1 MEQYDY
7 ESEDILRRASDAGSS
22 IVQEENEGNTSASSG
37 NHLIQSSLT
46 KEENDHSYPHLTINT
61 RRRLIRKPLPKP
73 PGQKEKR
80 MGEDPITNNA
90 STSSNSSST
99 TEQKQEA
106 THHESH
112 QVRSAGLTHSAIFAR
127 NNLQKQHT
135 LTLEE
140 ARTRAREFVAK
151 EKAILEWW
159 PDINHTIKAEKPPS
173 SEGQYTL
180 NSRCRLHLE
189 RIVEFSI
196 FTNSDLSKTE
206 SANIAQCIIE
216 AIVLC
221 LNSITQPDALAAL
234 QQTSSVMWRVDALVR
249 SNEQLSGARGGLS
262 ALLGIL
268 GVRWSKLAS
277 WRGKETG
284 ELPIDG
290 LSGPNSKTL
299 MPALDRRTASSSSS
313 ITIGTEQRRRKR
325 DVAMQLLNNAFWTAG
340 VNVEGEEALAKEHE
354 EKANQIHEEKKRPA
368 GMAPSLLSKPMAPT
382 VALTGEVASLDA
394 EVQANQKRDTQA
406 TEPGKS
412 ERLPNTT
419 PAAERPS
426 MLTDRLAMQLR
437 NAAKLQAEGSTETAT
452 RAGTLPSRNP
462 MSRTVS
468 HASIVEKSNQPN
480 NDTDAAKVKIAVC
493 KVCVKFEE
501 EWNRATAKQL
511 KTRRKSETLTLKDVR
526 RRLENVSSI
535 SGKSDKTIGHL
546 LSEQQNAQSGSIVI
560 DWLPDKFDG
569 EPLHLNP
576 LSSDVEGRDADDLND
591 GIKIIGGSFVVY
603 GAGEKLKIVIHN
615 TIDIA
620 IYAAIAMIL
629 ETAFLMD
636 FDLDPK
642 GEVEAELAA
651 KDQEAQPEVRFA
663 EELSRKEDEQESHL
677 EKDGIG
683 AKQDAQEASESDK
696 SQTQWRKSIWSMLH
710 MGGSSSVVPAPAS
723 QASDS
728 KSKRSSVIFPRTKTA
743 DANLQ
748 SRSEK
753 DTAAGQYGRLGR
765 ILSSFTGHSEKKGIN
780 GYTDKARVRS
790 FSDAKETNLAQ
801 LLEDESTTEAIE
813 ANSDQKTTL
822 LDGKPPKFISAYRE
836 EEVLEDIPSTED
848 EEPHANEDLIE
859 ELVSR
864 QTLSV
869 LILEGLDISLP
880 FARHST
886 NANNKGTTAA
896 AHSTAE
902 LRKGSTLSVHSSQT
916 APTQSRISS
925 FSRATDSTAQSNQ
938 DTSLSGHAQRVE
950 NRAEQQ
956 FNFEKQRREVLFYQR
971 GGNCRDASLGQAVEE
986 MTAKAVVLH
995 NEWLQTE
1002 KSNKREKEKQQPQT
1016 KSPTFKIAQYLH
1028 GRDKITVSASI
1039 IRKIA
1044 PASSAKMSSNV
1055 TEAPTPNAAD
1065 AKELANAL
1073 KTDKDLAQTA
1083 LRLAEHIQSTASK
1096 SDSGND
1102 TGSTSSQKATIEMWH
1117 ADMRT
1122 GRQTAVKN
1130 MSDATYLASYGT
1142 FLNDLMTSNFFT
1154 QESPLLLAPGG
1165 EDAELLDASDDP
1177 KRDLVRLFKI
1187 DTVILKFH
1195 VQTIPIHDL
1204 LIDGP
1209 VVCLE
1214 TTNDD
1219 DEGADDA
1226 TKKQKDRDTLSKSL
1240 VKETRLEVQ
1249 AFFASVKEEISRME
1263 QIFVARELDV
1273 NGNTVKP
1280 SAPSSSGHSSIRSV
1294 FTLDTTTE
1302 EQQSDR
1308 NSIAESTTSSYAGA
1322 ATGPLELLGKVLSS
1336 MRKAEFELYESL
1348 KEADVSALNDVRRQ
1362 LFNRAKSSKNRL
1374 IAWSKKHLNKNEL
1387 EQLGALKFAEP
1398 YYFEK
1403 GNHALPGSRFV
1414 LRQEEPL
1421 SIIAYSLSSK
1431 DFNEEIHASKSSQR
1445 KHADV
1450 LNWRSSVAMGEGRE
1464 DASSLLSSS
1473 IASSSA
1479 ASVTSSKATDEL
1491 DPDQDDDFHV
1501 PEPLQVNMKRKRRT
1515 KDTGILSIR
1524 IRSSAYS
1531 NTQKD
1536 TEQDVVLESE
1546 KDNEE
1551 PTVGDSLLSVNDNTP
1566 TPTASRISSVAYT
1579 PSPTQFDT
1587 VTSNNETFHAHV
1599 STISPRGALGDL
1611 FARDDERM
1619 GDSRH
1624 GSLIPPSDD
1633 GQEAASLLS
1642 SSISS
1647 TSSGTVNKNDLR
1659 ETPRIQS
1666 DARMKSNDEGD
1677 VNKLSKEIED
1687 IDTSTKGS
1695 VKKAQ
1700 LEQTPRIAPSF
1711 NKLPTSPHIKHTII
1725 SGELKISCVSW
1736 FAEDFNKLRKT
1747 WKIEDDFIAS
1757 LSRSKS
1763 WNNVG
1768 GKSKSGFYLTGDGK
1782 WIAKQLLNVW
1792 TVDEKEAFLEFA
1804 PAYLRYMMNSAV
1816 NDCPTLLVKIA
1827 GVYSLKIKDVKSGEV
1842 KLKLSVQVLENVF
1855 AGDGG
1860 RSIRFDL
1867 KGIRDR
1873 RAQQKVQNSE
1883 IVISGQEGKPQVP
1896 SKQQA
1901 TDEEGMSNAS
1911 VWWDGEWIDT
1921 MLPRAFV
1928 PEQQKTQFQRAL
1940 RNDLAFLTAS
1950 NVMDYSLLVGVNEPI
1965 KKTSNSQNSN
1975 EKHPFF
1981 RVRIVDFLGAWTLVK
1996 QLESSGKKAIKSQT
2010 PTVIPPQDYASRFS
2024 QAIEGYFIGCPDT
2037 INT

>member
-7 ESEDILRRASDAGSS
+7 ESEDILRRASDAGTSS
-22 IVQEENEGNTSASSG
+22 ATVQEEEAGNTSAS
-37 NHLIQSSLT
+37 QSSI
-46 KEENDHSYPHLTINT
+46 KEENDHHSYPQLTINT

-73 PGQKEKR
+73 PGQKETKK
-80 MGEDPITNNA
+80 EDQNKISAP
-90 STSSNSSST
+90 TSSISSSKPDSIH
-99 TEQKQEA
+99 QA
-106 THHESH
+106 THHDSH
-112 QVRSAGLTHSAIFAR
+112 QVRSAGLTHSAIFAG

-140 ARTRAREFVAK
+140 ARSRAREFVAK

-159 PDINHTIKAEKPPS
+159 PDVNHTIKAEKVQGAAS
-173 SEGQYTL
+173 DRNEGQYTL
-180 NSRCRLHLE
+180 NARCRLHLE

-196 FTNSDLSKTE
+196 FTNSDLSKAE
-206 SANIAQCIIE
+206 SASIARCIID

-221 LNSITQPDALAAL
+221 LSTLTKPEALAAL

-290 LSGPNSKTL
+290 LGGSRAL

-313 ITIGTEQRRRKR
+313 ITLGTEQRRRKR

-340 VNVEGEEALAKEHE
+340 INVEGEEVLAKEHE
-354 EKANQIHEEKKRPA
+354 EKINQNHEEKKRLA
-368 GMAPSLLSKPMAPT
+368 GTAPSLLSKPMAPT
-382 VALTGEVASLDA
+382 VALTGELASLDA
-394 EVQANQKRDTQA
+394 EVQASQKDKA
-406 TEPGKS
+406 KEEEKS
-412 ERLPNTT
+412 EKLSMPT

-437 NAAKLQAEGSTETAT
+437 NSAKIQAEGSADHAAK
-452 RAGTLPSRNP
+452 AGTLPARSP

-468 HASIVEKSNQPN
+468 HASILDKNNQPAN
-480 NDTDAAKVKIAVC
+480 NTDTAKVKIAVS
-493 KVCVKFEE
+493 KVCVRFEE
-501 EWNRATAKQL
+501 EWNRATAKQMR
-511 KTRRKSETLTLKDVR
+511 TRRKSETLTLKDVR
-526 RRLENVSSI
+526 RRFENVSSM
-535 SGKSDKTIGHL
+535 SGRSDKTIGHL
-546 LSEQQNAQSGSIVI
+546 LSEQQQSAQKDAIVI

-576 LSSDVEGRDADDLND
+576 LSSDVEGRDADDAND

-603 GAGEKLKIVIHN
+603 GVEEKIRIVIHN

-620 IYAAIAMIL
+620 LYAAIAMVL

-642 GEVEAELAA
+642 GDIEAEHSA
-651 KDQEAQPEVRFA
+651 EAQTEVRFA
-663 EELSRKEDEQESHL
+663 EEQPQNEEDQESHL
-677 EKDGIG
+677 EKDGVNP
-683 AKQDAQEASESDK
+683 KTETPQQSEIDK
-696 SQTQWRKSIWSMLH
+696 NQGQWRKSIWSMLH
-710 MGGSSSVVPAPAS
+710 MGGSSAVVPANQSPDAK
-723 QASDS
+723 A
-728 KSKRSSVIFPRTKTA
+728 KRSSVVFPRTKTA
-743 DANLQ
+743 DAKLQ
-748 SRSEK
+748 SNPEK
-753 DTAAGQYGRLGR
+753 DAVAGQYSRLGR
-765 ILSSFTGHSEKKGIN
+765 ILSSFTGHSEKKTPSGSSN
-780 GYTDKARVRS
+780 NARIRS
-790 FSDAKETNLAQ
+790 FSDAKQSNLAQ
-801 LLEDESTTEAIE
+801 LLEDESTIQATE
-813 ANSDQKTTL
+813 ANSDQQTSL
-822 LDGKPPKFISAYRE
+822 LDGKPPKYISAYRE
-836 EEVLEDIPSTED
+836 EEPMEED
-848 EEPHANEDLIE
+848 EQHVNEDLIE

-880 FARHST
+880 FARQVST
-886 NANNKGTTAA
+886 NANSKGTSTTAPA
-896 AHSTAE
+896 NPATE
-902 LRKGSTLSVHSSQT
+902 TKKGSTLSVHPT
-916 APTQSRISS
+916 TQSRISS

-938 DTSLSGHAQRVE
+938 DTSLSGRAQRVE

-971 GGNCRDASLGQAVEE
+971 GGNCRDVSLGQAIEE
-986 MTAKAVVLH
+986 MTAKAIVLH

-1002 KSNKREKEKQQPQT
+1002 KSSKREKDKQSQAT
-1016 KSPTFKIAQYLH
+1016 SPTFKIAQYLH

-1039 IRKIA
+1039 VKT
-1044 PASSAKMSSNV
+1044 ASSTKMSSNV

-1065 AKELANAL
+1065 AKEVANAL

-1083 LRLAEHIQSTASK
+1083 LRLAEHIQSAAQHQPNSTAI
-1096 SDSGND
+1096 DN
-1102 TGSTSSQKATIEMWH
+1102 GSSLKAPHKATIEMWH

-1122 GRQTAVKN
+1122 GRQTAVKS

-1142 FLNDLMTSNFFT
+1142 FLNDLMTSHFFT

-1165 EDAELLDASDDP
+1165 DDAELLDASDDP

-1187 DTVILKFH
+1187 DNVVLKFH
-1195 VQTIPIHDL
+1195 VQTIPIHHL

-1214 TTNDD
+1214 NLNDV
-1219 DEGADDA
+1219 EGEDKAA
-1226 TKKQKDRDTLSKSL
+1226 KKETARDTLTKSL

-1263 QIFVARELDV
+1263 QIFVARELDI

-1280 SAPSSSGHSSIRSV
+1280 SAPSSSGHGSVRSV
-1294 FTLDTTTE
+1294 FTLETATE

-1322 ATGPLELLGKVLSS
+1322 ASGPLELLGKVMSS
-1336 MRKAEFELYESL
+1336 MRKAEFRLYESL
-1348 KEADVSALNDVRRQ
+1348 KEADVSALNDIRRQ
-1362 LFNRAKSSKNRL
+1362 FQDRAKSCKNRL
-1374 IAWSKKHLNKNEL
+1374 VAWSKKHLNKNEL
-1387 EQLGALKFAEP
+1387 EHLGTLKFAEP

-1421 SIIAYSLSSK
+1421 SIIAYSLSSR
-1431 DFNEEIHASKSSQR
+1431 DFNEEIHATKSSQK
-1445 KHADV
+1445 KHSDV
-1450 LNWRSSVAMGEGRE
+1450 LNWRSSVAVGEGRE

-1473 IASSSA
+1473 MASSSA

-1524 IRSSAYS
+1524 IRSSVYS
-1531 NTQKD
+1531 NAQKD
-1536 TEQDVVLESE
+1536 AEQDIVLEGE
-1546 KDNEE
+1546 KEINESML
-1551 PTVGDSLLSVNDNTP
+1551 GANDNTS
-1566 TPTASRISSVAYT
+1566 TPTASRISSAAYT
-1579 PSPTQFDT
+1579 PSSTHFDT

-1599 STISPRGALGDL
+1599 STISPRGGLGDL
-1611 FARDDERM
+1611 FTPREGERF
-1619 GDSRH
+1619 GD
-1624 GSLIPPSDD
+1624 LAPPSDD
-1633 GQEAASLLS
+1633 GHEAASLLS
-1642 SSISS
+1642 SSVSS
-1647 TSSGTVNKNDLR
+1647 TSSGTVNRNDVR
-1659 ETPRIQS
+1659 ETPKLQS
-1666 DARMKSNDEGD
+1666 EARTDSSYDGD
-1677 VNKLSKEIED
+1677 RRADLDKLSKEIED
-1687 IDTSTKGS
+1687 VGTSTKGS

-1700 LEQTPRIAPSF
+1700 LEQTPRIAPPF
-1711 NKLPTSPHIKHTII
+1711 NKSPASPHIKHTII
-1725 SGELKISCVSW
+1725 SGDLKISCVSW

-1747 WKIEDDFIAS
+1747 WKIEEDFIAS

-1763 WNNVG
+1763 WSNVG

-1827 GVYSLKIKDVKSGEV
+1827 GVYSLKIKDTKTGEV

-1883 IVISGQEGKPQVP
+1883 SATSALQQQEGKPHVP
-1896 SKQQA
+1896 SKQV
-1901 TDEEGMSNAS
+1901 DEEGTSNAS

-1928 PEQQKTQFQRAL
+1928 PEHQKTQFQRAL

-1950 NVMDYSLLVGVNEPI
+1950 NVMDYSLLVGVNEPMS
-1965 KKTSNSQNSN
+1965 KSL
-1975 EKHPFF
+1975 ECPFF

-2024 QAIEGYFIGCPDT
+2024 QSIEGYFIGCPDT
-2037 INT
+2037 TNI

>member
-7 ESEDILRRASDAGSS
+7 ESEDILRRASDAGTSAAAAAAA
-22 IVQEENEGNTSASSG
+22 QEEEASNTSAS
-37 NHLIQSSLT
+37 QSSI
-46 KEENDHSYPHLTINT
+46 KEESDHSYPRLTINT

-73 PGQKEKR
+73 PGQKETRK
-80 MGEDPITNNA
+80 GAGPQSNK
-90 STSSNSSST
+90 SSAPASSSSGSRSDSI
-99 TEQKQEA
+99 QEA
-106 THHESH
+106 THHDSH

-140 ARTRAREFVAK
+140 ARSRAREFVAK

-159 PDINHTIKAEKPPS
+159 PDINHTIKAETAQETS
-173 SEGQYTL
+173 SNDREGQYTL
-180 NSRCRLHLE
+180 NARCRLHLE

-196 FTNSDLSKTE
+196 FTNSDLSKAE
-206 SANIAQCIIE
+206 SAGIARGIID
-216 AIVLC
+216 AIVQC
-221 LNSITQPDALAAL
+221 LNTLTKSEALAAL

-290 LSGPNSKTL
+290 LGGSRTL

-313 ITIGTEQRRRKR
+313 ITLGTEQRRRKR

-340 VNVEGEEALAKEHE
+340 VNVEGEEVLAKEHD
-354 EKANQIHEEKKRPA
+354 EKVIHEEKKRPA

-382 VALTGEVASLDA
+382 VALTGELASLDA
-394 EVQANQKRDTQA
+394 EVQASQKDNAKEQD
-406 TEPGKS
+406 KS
-412 ERLPNTT
+412 EKLPVPT
-419 PAAERPS
+419 PMAERPS

-437 NAAKLQAEGSTETAT
+437 NSAKLQAEGSVEHAA
-452 RAGTLPSRNP
+452 RAGTLPARNP
-462 MSRTVS
+462 LSRTVS
-468 HASIVEKSNQPN
+468 HASILDKNNQPSN
-480 NDTDAAKVKIAVC
+480 NADAAKVKIAVC
-493 KVCVKFEE
+493 KVCVRFEE
-501 EWNRATAKQL
+501 EWNRATAKQIRA
-511 KTRRKSETLTLKDVR
+511 RRKSETLTLKDVR
-526 RRLENVSSI
+526 RRLENVSSM
-535 SGKSDKTIGHL
+535 SGRSDKTIGHL
-546 LSEQQNAQSGSIVI
+546 LSEQQQSAQKDSVAI
-560 DWLPDKFDG
+560 DWLPDKFEG

-576 LSSDVEGRDADDLND
+576 LSSDVEGRDADDAND

-603 GAGEKLKIVIHN
+603 GVEEKLRIVIHN

-620 IYAAIAMIL
+620 LYAAIAMVL

-642 GEVEAELAA
+642 GDIEVDSATEG
-651 KDQEAQPEVRFA
+651 QQSQPEVRFA
-663 EELSRKEDEQESHL
+663 EETSQTEEDQESHL
-677 EKDGIG
+677 EKNGVNPKPDTPE
-683 AKQDAQEASESDK
+683 QSESDK
-696 SQTQWRKSIWSMLH
+696 NQGQWRKSIWSMLH
-710 MGGSSSVVPAPAS
+710 MGSSSAVVPATQTPDTKA
-723 QASDS
+723 
-728 KSKRSSVIFPRTKTA
+728 KRSSVIFPRTKTA

-748 SRSEK
+748 SRPEK
-753 DTAAGQYGRLGR
+753 DAVAGQYSRLGR
-765 ILSSFTGHSEKKGIN
+765 ILSSFTGHSEKKSPTGHN
-780 GYTDKARVRS
+780 DKARIRS
-790 FSDAKETNLAQ
+790 FSDAKQSNLAQ
-801 LLEDESTTEAIE
+801 LLEDESTIE
-813 ANSDQKTTL
+813 AVETNPDQQTSL
-822 LDGKPPKFISAYRE
+822 LDGKPPKYISAYRE
-836 EEVLEDIPSTED
+836 EEPLEEEEQDI
-848 EEPHANEDLIE
+848 NEDLIE

-880 FARHST
+880 FARQVST
-886 NANNKGTTAA
+886 NANSKGTSTTAPA
-896 AHSTAE
+896 NPTTEAK
-902 LRKGSTLSVHSSQT
+902 KGSTLSVHPS
-916 APTQSRISS
+916 TQSRISS

-938 DTSLSGHAQRVE
+938 DTSLSGRAQRVE

-971 GGNCRDASLGQAVEE
+971 GGNCRDASLGQAIEE
-986 MTAKAVVLH
+986 MTAKAIVLH

-1002 KSNKREKEKQQPQT
+1002 KSSKREKEKQLSQT
-1016 KSPTFKIAQYLH
+1016 NSPTFKIAQYLH
-1028 GRDKITVSASI
+1028 GRDKITVSAAI
-1039 IRKIA
+1039 IKSTT
-1044 PASSAKMSSNV
+1044 PASAKMSSNV

-1065 AKELANAL
+1065 AKEVASAL

-1083 LRLAEHIQSTASK
+1083 LRLAEHIQSAAQHQPI
-1096 SDSGND
+1096 DN
-1102 TGSTSSQKATIEMWH
+1102 GSTLKPPHKASIEMWH

-1122 GRQTAVKN
+1122 GRQTAVKS

-1142 FLNDLMTSNFFT
+1142 FLNDLMTSHFFT

-1165 EDAELLDASDDP
+1165 DDAELLDASDDP

-1187 DTVILKFH
+1187 DNVILKFH
-1195 VQTIPIHDL
+1195 VQTIPIHHL

-1214 TTNDD
+1214 DLND
-1219 DEGADDA
+1219 DEGEDKA
-1226 TKKQKDRDTLSKSL
+1226 TKKEKDHNTLTKSL

-1263 QIFVARELDV
+1263 QMFVARELDV

-1280 SAPSSSGHSSIRSV
+1280 PAPSSSGHGSIRSV
-1294 FTLDTTTE
+1294 FTLDTATE

-1322 ATGPLELLGKVLSS
+1322 ATGPLELLGKVMSS
-1336 MRKAEFELYESL
+1336 MRKAEFRLYESL

-1362 LFNRAKSSKNRL
+1362 FLDRARSCRNRL
-1374 IAWSKKHLNKNEL
+1374 VAWSKKHLNKSEL

-1421 SIIAYSLSSK
+1421 SIIAYSLSSR
-1431 DFNEEIHASKSSQR
+1431 DFNEEIHATKSSQK
-1445 KHADV
+1445 KHSDV
-1450 LNWRSSVAMGEGRE
+1450 LNWRSSVAIGEGRE

-1473 IASSSA
+1473 VASSSA

-1524 IRSSAYS
+1524 IRSSVYS
-1531 NTQKD
+1531 NAQKD
-1536 TEQDVVLESE
+1536 VEQDAGLESVDHSTGE
-1546 KDNEE
+1546 
-1551 PTVGDSLLSVNDNTP
+1551 SILSANDNSS
-1566 TPTASRISSVAYT
+1566 TPTASRIGSAAYT
-1579 PSPTQFDT
+1579 PSSTHFDT

-1611 FARDDERM
+1611 FTQE
-1619 GDSRH
+1619 GDH
-1624 GSLIPPSDD
+1624 FGDLAPPSDD
-1633 GQEAASLLS
+1633 GHEAASLLS
-1642 SSISS
+1642 SSVSS
-1647 TSSGTVNKNDLR
+1647 TSSGTVNRKDVR
-1659 ETPRIQS
+1659 ETPKIHI
-1666 DARMKSNDEGD
+1666 DAQTDASHDGEKSADLE
-1677 VNKLSKEIED
+1677 KLSKEIED
-1687 IDTSTKGS
+1687 VDTSTKGS

-1700 LEQTPRIAPSF
+1700 VESTPRIAPPL
-1711 NKLPTSPHIKHTII
+1711 NKSPASPHIKHTII
-1725 SGELKISCVSW
+1725 SGDLKISCVSW
-1736 FAEDFNKLRKT
+1736 FAEDFYKLRKT

-1827 GVYSLKIKDVKSGEV
+1827 GVYSLKIKDIKTGEV

-1883 IVISGQEGKPQVP
+1883 SAPQQQEGKPQVA
-1896 SKQQA
+1896 SKEV
-1901 TDEEGMSNAS
+1901 DEEDVSNAS

-1965 KKTSNSQNSN
+1965 CTSFSKEGLKSSTD
-1975 EKHPFF
+1975 KHPFF

-2037 INT
+2037 TNT

>member
-7 ESEDILRRASDAGSS
+7 ESEDILRRASDAGD
-22 IVQEENEGNTSASSG
+22 TSASSG
-37 NHLIQSSLT
+37 NHLIQSST
-46 KEENDHSYPHLTINT
+46 KEENDHSYPQLTINT

-73 PGQKEKR
+73 PGQKETGKK
-80 MGEDPITNNA
+80 DIPQ
-90 STSSNSSST
+90 SKNSKPDSM
-99 TEQKQEA
+99 QEI
-106 THHESH
+106 THHDSH
-112 QVRSAGLTHSAIFAR
+112 QVRSAGLTHSAIFAG

-135 LTLEE
+135 LTLQE
-140 ARTRAREFVAK
+140 ARSKALEFVTK

-159 PDINHTIKAEKPPS
+159 PNVNDTIKAEEPQENPS
-173 SEGQYTL
+173 SQYTL
-180 NSRCRLHLE
+180 NARCRLHLE

-206 SANIAQCIIE
+206 STNIARCIVE
-216 AIVLC
+216 AIILC
-221 LNSITQPDALAAL
+221 LNSLTQPEALAAL

-249 SNEQLSGARGGLS
+249 SNEQLSGAKGGLS

-290 LSGPNSKTL
+290 LGVPNSRT
-299 MPALDRRTASSSSS
+299 MIPALDRRTASSSSS

-340 VNVEGEEALAKEHE
+340 INVEGEESFSKEQDNH
-354 EKANQIHEEKKRPA
+354 NHEEKKRPA
-368 GMAPSLLSKPMAPT
+368 GTAPFLLSKPMAPT
-382 VALTGEVASLDA
+382 VALTGEIASLDA
-394 EVQANQKRDTQA
+394 EVQGNIQAKDTEKLPPVA
-406 TEPGKS
+406 TPGI
-412 ERLPNTT
+412 
-419 PAAERPS
+419 ERPS

-437 NAAKLQAEGSTETAT
+437 NATKLQTEGSADSAV
-452 RAGTLPSRNP
+452 RAGTLSARNT
-462 MSRTVS
+462 MTRTVS
-468 HASIVEKSNQPN
+468 HASTFDKSNQPN
-480 NDTDAAKVKIAVC
+480 NNSDTAKVKIAIC
-493 KVCVKFEE
+493 KVCVRFEE
-501 EWNRATAKQL
+501 EWNRATAKQMR
-511 KTRRKSETLTLKDVR
+511 TRRKSETLTLKDVR
-526 RRLENVSSI
+526 RRLENVSSM
-535 SGKSDKTIGHL
+535 SGRSDHTIGHL
-546 LSEQQNAQSGSIVI
+546 LSEQQSAQSESVII
-560 DWLPDKFDG
+560 DWLPDKIDG

-576 LSSDVEGRDADDLND
+576 LSSDVEGRDADDTND

-603 GAGEKLKIVIHN
+603 GVEEKLRIAIHN

-620 IYAAIAMIL
+620 MYAAIAMML

-642 GEVEAELAA
+642 ADIEPETPEEG
-651 KDQEAQPEVRFA
+651 KEAQPEVRFA
-663 EELSRKEDEQESHL
+663 DDGLPQQNEESEESHL
-677 EKDGIG
+677 EKDGVNS
-683 AKQDAQEASESDK
+683 KQDIQEQSEIDK
-696 SQTQWRKSIWSMLH
+696 NQGQWRKSIWSMLH
-710 MGGSSSVVPAPAS
+710 MGSSGDTNQTPDAKA
-723 QASDS
+723 
-728 KSKRSSVIFPRTKTA
+728 KRSSVIFPRTKTA

-748 SRSEK
+748 SRPEK
-753 DTAAGQYGRLGR
+753 DSVVGQYGRLGR
-765 ILSSFTGHSEKKGIN
+765 IISSFTGHSEKKGPN
-780 GYTDKARVRS
+780 GHNDKARLRS
-790 FSDAKETNLAQ
+790 FSDAKQSNPAQ
-801 LLEDESTTEAIE
+801 LLEDESTMEAVE
-813 ANSDQKTTL
+813 AGTDIHQISH
-822 LDGKPPKFISAYRE
+822 LDGKPPKYISAYRE
-836 EEVLEDIPSTED
+836 EEVIAN
-848 EEPHANEDLIE
+848 EEEQHNNEDLIE

-880 FARHST
+880 FARQVST
-886 NANNKGTTAA
+886 GTNTKAA
-896 AHSTAE
+896 STTTPVNPTTEA
-902 LRKGSTLSVHSSQT
+902 RKGSTLSVHSQN

-938 DTSLSGHAQRVE
+938 DTSLSGRAHRVE
-950 NRAEQQ
+950 NRAEQR

-971 GGNCRDASLGQAVEE
+971 GGNCRDASLGQAIEE

-995 NEWLQTE
+995 TEWLQTE
-1002 KSNKREKEKQQPQT
+1002 KNSKREKDKQQSQT
-1016 KSPTFKIAQYLH
+1016 TSPTFKIAQYLH

-1039 IRKIA
+1039 LKSSA
-1044 PASSAKMSSNV
+1044 PTVNSSAKMSSNV

-1065 AKELANAL
+1065 AKEVANAL

-1083 LRLAEHIQSTASK
+1083 LRLAEHIQSAAQHQSNIAS
-1096 SDSGND
+1096 DN
-1102 TGSTSSQKATIEMWH
+1102 GSTLQASHKATIEMWH

-1122 GRQTAVKN
+1122 GRQTAAKY

-1142 FLNDLMTSNFFT
+1142 FLNDLMTSHFFT

-1165 EDAELLDASDDP
+1165 DDAELLDASDDP

-1187 DTVILKFH
+1187 DNVILKFH
-1195 VQTIPIHDL
+1195 VQTIPIHNL

-1214 TTNDD
+1214 NFNEMDNNS
-1219 DEGADDA
+1219 
-1226 TKKQKDRDTLSKSL
+1226 KKEKEQNKHDTLTKSL

-1294 FTLDTTTE
+1294 FTLDSGAE
-1302 EQQSDR
+1302 DQQSDR
-1308 NSIAESTTSSYAGA
+1308 NSIAESITSSHAGA
-1322 ATGPLELLGKVLSS
+1322 AIGPLELLGKVMSS
-1336 MRKAEFELYESL
+1336 MRKAEFGLYESL
-1348 KEADVSALNDVRRQ
+1348 KEADVSALNDIRRQ
-1362 LFNRAKSSKNRL
+1362 FLDRAKSSKNRL
-1374 IAWSKKHLNKNEL
+1374 VAWSKKHLSKNEL
-1387 EQLGALKFAEP
+1387 EQLGSLKFAEP
-1398 YYFEK
+1398 FYFEK

-1421 SIIAYSLSSK
+1421 SIIAYSLSSR
-1431 DFNEEIHASKSSQR
+1431 DFNEEIHASQK
-1445 KHADV
+1445 KHVDV
-1450 LNWRSSVAMGEGRE
+1450 LNWRSSVAIGEGRE

-1501 PEPLQVNMKRKRRT
+1501 PEPLKVNMKRKRRT

-1531 NTQKD
+1531 GAQKD
-1536 TEQDVVLESE
+1536 AGQDIVLEHENSSTGE
-1546 KDNEE
+1546 SNL
-1551 PTVGDSLLSVNDNTP
+1551 GANDNTP
-1566 TPTASRISSVAYT
+1566 TPTASRISSAAYT
-1579 PSPTQFDT
+1579 PSSTHFDT

-1599 STISPRGALGDL
+1599 STISPRGALGEL
-1611 FARDDERM
+1611 FKRDDERKVEYR
-1619 GDSRH
+1619 GD
-1624 GSLIPPSDD
+1624 LAPPSDD
-1633 GQEAASLLS
+1633 GQEVTSLLS
-1642 SSISS
+1642 SSASS
-1647 TSSGTVNKNDLR
+1647 TSSGTVNRKDVR
-1659 ETPRIQS
+1659 ETPKIQS
-1666 DARMKSNDEGD
+1666 DAQMNSSSHDGD
-1677 VNKLSKEIED
+1677 KCADVDKLSKEIED
-1687 IDTSTKGS
+1687 VDTSTKGS

-1700 LEQTPRIAPSF
+1700 LESTPRIAPPF
-1711 NKLPTSPHIKHTII
+1711 NKSPASPHIKHTII
-1725 SGELKISCVSW
+1725 SGDLKISCVSW

-1747 WKIEDDFIAS
+1747 WKIEEDFIAS

-1827 GVYSLKIKDVKSGEV
+1827 GVYSLKIKDVKTGEV

-1873 RAQQKVQNSE
+1873 RAHQKVQNSE
-1883 IVISGQEGKPQVP
+1883 AASSALQQEGKPPVP
-1896 SKQQA
+1896 SKQV
-1901 TDEEGMSNAS
+1901 DEEGINNAS
-1911 VWWDGEWIDT
+1911 VWWDGEWIDS

-1950 NVMDYSLLVGVNEPI
+1950 NVMDYSLLVGVNEPMNASSSMNGNG
-1965 KKTSNSQNSN
+1965 KNNANLSSSSSTSKNN
-1975 EKHPFF
+1975 PFF

-2010 PTVIPPQDYASRFS
+2010 PTVIPPQDYAIRFS
-2024 QAIEGYFIGCPDT
+2024 QAIEGYFIGCPDVT
-2037 INT
+2037 NT